1 MYKLLHKRFVF
12 FMSVVAPHSSNTFNT
27 IDVVVIYPT
36 FSDKKGGDKSYQ
48 ELHHNQQPPN
58 WSYILLYTF

>member
-1 MYKLLHKRFVF
+1 
-12 FMSVVAPHSSNTFNT
+12 MSVVAPHSSNTFNT
-27 IDVVVIYPT
+27 VDVVVIYPT